1 MASGWIELPP
11 LTPIDTTKPT
21 QPTQSMEQNSLLQQA
36 VNQKQEIDEDM
47 KNKLREIRYR
57 VYIFFMLLAGLLSFP
72 YFNRTL
78 ANHEALKSQITES
91 NAKTQQAEQ
100 DLQKAEKNVK
110 LVKDVKSIAVGSWVA
125 GFTNDEVKLIK
136 SCYFENELDTSKC
149 SSLSWGKVTYISSN
163 AAILRNI
170 ALLKWNSKATLAT
183 WSISNFDQKKRVH
196 KIYYLSVYVLCIEI
210 HKIR

>member
-1 MASGWIELPP
+1 MPP

-110 LVKDVKSIAVGSWVA
+110 LVKDVKSIAVGS
-125 GFTNDEVKLIK
+125 
-136 SCYFENELDTSKC
+136 
-149 SSLSWGKVTYISSN
+149 
-163 AAILRNI
+163 
-170 ALLKWNSKATLAT
+170 
-183 WSISNFDQKKRVH
+183 
-196 KIYYLSVYVLCIEI
+196 
-210 HKIR
+210 